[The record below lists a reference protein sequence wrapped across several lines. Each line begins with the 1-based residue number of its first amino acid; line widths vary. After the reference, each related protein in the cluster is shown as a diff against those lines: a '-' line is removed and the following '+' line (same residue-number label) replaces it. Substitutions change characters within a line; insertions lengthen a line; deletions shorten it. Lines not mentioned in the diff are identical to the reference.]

1 MPAGVSQ
8 ASCLLH
14 DYERNWPW
22 LLEKDLLTAA
32 LAEGDWR
39 EGTGARLTVVTPA
52 RQDSISSAPSISQES
67 MSWRD
72 EFGSANSKTS
82 LVLRLIFPM
91 LACAS
96 LLPFVSPGFSLMVG
110 MALALTVGNPYPL
123 TTARVITPLLQISVI
138 GLGAGMNLVEVGRAG
153 VHGFF
158 YTVIGITLTMSVGLM
173 LGRLIRTERDTSLLV
188 TVGTAI
194 CGGSAI
200 AAVAPAIRAKSHD
213 VSVALATVFFLNAVA
228 LFVFPPIGHH
238 YGLDQMQFGVWS
250 ALAIHDT
257 SSVVGAAMQ
266 YGARALEIATTIKLT
281 RALWIVPVT
290 LAVGMLWNRGSDSTG
305 AGKAKRP
312 WFILGFLAAAALVT
326 WIPALKPSAHAVFF
340 GAQRSLVVTLFLIGS
355 GLSREALRVVGRRPL
370 IQGFILWVMMGAGTL
385 GAILLGWLG

>member
-1 MPAGVSQ
+1 MPADV
-8 ASCLLH
+8 
-14 DYERNWPW
+14 RPV
-22 LLEKDLLTAA
+22 LEN
-32 LAEGDWR
+32 
-39 EGTGARLTVVTPA
+39 
-52 RQDSISSAPSISQES
+52 
-67 MSWRD
+67 WRD
-72 EFGSANSKTS
+72 EFSFKNPAS
-82 LVLRLIFPM
+82 LALRLVFPIV
-91 LACAS
+91 AC
-96 LLPFVSPGFSLMVG
+96 LTLFPLVSPGIALIAG
-110 MALALTVGNPYPL
+110 IALALTVGNPYPL

-158 YTVIGITLTMSVGLM
+158 YTVIGITLTMSIGLG
-173 LGRLIRTERDTSLLV
+173 LGSLLRTERDTSLLV

-200 AAVAPAIRAKSHD
+200 AAIAPAIRAKNHE

-228 LFVFPPIGHH
+228 LFIFPPLGRHL
-238 YGLDQMQFGVWS
+238 GLGQVQFGVWS

-266 YGARALEIATTIKLT
+266 YGSRALEIATTIKLT

-290 LAVGMLWNRGSDSTG
+290 LIVGTVWNRGSDTKV

-312 WFILGFLAAAALVT
+312 WFILGFLAAAAIVT
-326 WIPALKPSAHAVFF
+326 WIPALKPSAHAVFV

-355 GLSREALRVVGRRPL
+355 GLSRQALQIVGRQPL
-370 IQGFILWVMMGAGTL
+370 IQGFLLWIVMGSGTL
-385 GAILLGWLG
+385 GAILLGWIG

>member
-1 MPAGVSQ
+1 MMPTTQEA
-8 ASCLLH
+8 
-14 DYERNWPW
+14 P
-22 LLEKDLLTAA
+22 AA
-32 LAEGDWR
+32 NADVRPVLKN
-39 EGTGARLTVVTPA
+39 
-52 RQDSISSAPSISQES
+52 
-67 MSWRD
+67 WRD
-72 EFGSANSKTS
+72 EFGSANTAN
-82 LVLRLIFPM
+82 LGLRLAFPIV
-91 LACAS
+91 AGAT
-96 LLPFVSPGFSLMVG
+96 LLPLVSPGVALMVG
-110 MALALTVGNPYPL
+110 IALALTFGNPYPL
-123 TTARVITPLLQISVI
+123 TTARVITPLLQISVV

-158 YTVIGITLTMSVGLM
+158 YTVIGITVTISLGLAM
-173 LGRLIRTERDTSLLV
+173 GWLLRTERNTSLLV

-200 AAVAPAIRAKSHD
+200 AAVAPAIRAKSHE

-228 LFVFPPIGHH
+228 LFIFPPLGHH
-238 YGLDQMQFGVWS
+238 FGLGQMQFGVWS

-290 LAVGMLWNRGSDSTG
+290 LVIGMVWNRGSDEKG

-312 WFILGFLAAAALVT
+312 WFILGFLAAAAIVT
-326 WIPALKPSAHAVFF
+326 WIPALKPAGHDVFV

-355 GLSREALRVVGRRPL
+355 GLSRQALQLVGRQPL
-370 IQGFILWVMMGAGTL
+370 IQGFLLWVIMGAGTL
-385 GAILLGWLG
+385 GAILLGWIG